1 MVIANGRLDVLVFMG
16 RFQPMHI
23 GHQFVIDQALQKA
36 DHVILLVGSANIAR
50 NPRNPFTVEER
61 IGMIRDVWK
70 DECAAKRLI
79 PVPLND
85 RLYNDTAWVAGVQKS
100 VQEALTA
107 TPEIRKNPRIGL
119 IGYGKDNTSY
129 YLKMF
134 PDWEAID
141 VPSQYGTFNATEI
154 RDAFI
159 QANPVLPSDSC
170 PEGVVAFM
178 REFRLTETF
187 KNLLVEANFVRDYK
201 RKWAVAPFPPT
212 FVTVDA
218 IVEQSGHVLMIE
230 RGQWPGKGLLALP
243 GGFIDKH
250 ETLRDAVVRELTE
263 ETRLADKHGQ
273 IPKGKIGSFI
283 EDNATRVFD
292 DPHRSLRGRTIT
304 HAFLF
309 RLPRERTK
317 FSIEAAD
324 DAARVF
330 WQPISEI
337 DPRRMFEDH
346 YFILQTMLGL

>member
-1 MVIANGRLDVLVFMG
+1 MAGASRLDVLVFMG
-16 RFQPMHI
+16 RFQPLHI
-23 GHQFVIDQALQKA
+23 GHQFVIDQALKRA
-36 DHVILLVGSANIAR
+36 DHVILLVGSANVAR

-61 IGMIRDVWK
+61 IAMIRETWK
-70 DECAAKRLI
+70 AETMGKRLI
-79 PVPLND
+79 AVPLND

-100 VQEALTA
+100 VLDTLLA
-107 TPEIRKNPRIGL
+107 TPEIKANPRIGL

-159 QANPVLPSDSC
+159 QANPVLPADSC
-170 PEGVVAFM
+170 PAPVVEFM
-178 REFRLTETF
+178 RSFRLTETF
-187 KNLLVEANFVRDYK
+187 KDLLTEANFIREYK
-201 RKWAVAPFPPT
+201 RKWAVAPFPPV

-218 IVEQSGHVLMIE
+218 VVEQSGHVLLIE
-230 RGQWPGKGLLALP
+230 RGHWPGKGLWALP
-243 GGFIDKH
+243 GGFIENG
-250 ETLRDAVVRELTE
+250 ETLREAVVRELAE
-263 ETRLADKHGQ
+263 ETHLADRHGQ
-273 IPKGKIGSFI
+273 IPKGKIASFI

-309 RLPRERTK
+309 RLPRERNK
-317 FSIEAAD
+317 FSIAAAD
-324 DAARVF
+324 DAAKVF
-330 WQPISEI
+330 WAPISSI

-346 YFILQTMLGL
+346 NFILETMLRL

>member
-1 MVIANGRLDVLVFMG
+1 MVIASGKLDVLVFMG
-16 RFQPMHI
+16 RFQPLHI

-36 DHVILLVGSANIAR
+36 DHVVLLVGSANLGR

-61 IGMIRDVWK
+61 IGMIREVWK
-70 DECAAKRLI
+70 AESQSKRLI
-79 PVPLND
+79 PHPLND
-85 RLYNDTAWVAGVQKS
+85 RLYNDTAWVAGVQKA
-100 VQEALTA
+100 VQDVLAA

-159 QANPVLPSDSC
+159 QANPVIPNDSC
-170 PEGVVAFM
+170 PEAVCDFM
-178 REFRLTETF
+178 REFRLKETF
-187 KNLLVEANFVRDYK
+187 KDLLTEANFVRDYK
-201 RKWAVAPFPPT
+201 RKWSGTPFPPV

-230 RGQWPGKGLLALP
+230 RAHWPGKGLWALP
-243 GGFIDKH
+243 GGFVEKD

-263 ETRLADKHGQ
+263 ETRLADRHGQ
-273 IPKGKIGSFI
+273 IPKGKIASFI

-317 FSIEAAD
+317 FTIEAAD

-337 DPRRMFEDH
+337 DPRKMFEDH
-346 YFILQTMLGL
+346 YFILSEMLRL